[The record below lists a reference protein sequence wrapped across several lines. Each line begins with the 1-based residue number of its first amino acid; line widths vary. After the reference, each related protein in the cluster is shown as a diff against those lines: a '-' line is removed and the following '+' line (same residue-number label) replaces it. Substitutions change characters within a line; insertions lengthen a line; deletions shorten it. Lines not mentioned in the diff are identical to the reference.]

1 MSSIALMEAKQWAD
15 DLLDAEC
22 QGRKDKEKRIRFS
35 LARKLG
41 IPESYLFRLQYKTN
55 TMNDVR
61 GSVYRALMIAH
72 QAYQQACEANEAAAE
87 ADKAERLKLKA
98 ARHAADL
105 ERASARLGTVAAQDR
120 AAERE
125 EA

>member
-1 MSSIALMEAKQWAD
+1 MNSIALMEAKQWAD

-35 LARKLG
+35 LARNLG
-41 IPESYLFRLQYKTN
+41 IPESYIFRLQYKTN

-72 QAYQQACEANEAAAE
+72 QAYKRACEANEAAAQ

-98 ARHAADL
+98 ARYAADL
-105 ERASARLGTVAAQDR
+105 EPASAGLGKTAAQDR
-120 AAERE
+120 AAKEER
-125 EA
+125 A